1 MLEEPGQLADL
12 LGAHPQVAAVLTGHA
27 HTAAASTFAA
37 RPLIVGPAITWTLR
51 LPWESDHAADRDQ
64 PPGLAFHI
72 LDDDRRLTTHY
83 RVVL

>member
-1 MLEEPGQLADL
+1 
-12 LGAHPQVAAVLTGHA
+12 
-27 HTAAASTFAA
+27 
-37 RPLIVGPAITWTLR
+37 LR